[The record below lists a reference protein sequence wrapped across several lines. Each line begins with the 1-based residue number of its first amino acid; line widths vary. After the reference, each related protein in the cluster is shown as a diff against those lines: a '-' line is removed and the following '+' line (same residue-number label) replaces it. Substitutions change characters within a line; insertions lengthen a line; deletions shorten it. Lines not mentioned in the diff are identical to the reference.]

1 MTCIWTI
8 KTVRRKI
15 YNLVITHSSRWC
27 VLILCSWCTIAIV
40 GEVSLNLWLAGLQFD
55 WFGFITFTTY
65 VQKRNPIQWYFPL
78 KSAGY
83 MFTIRARRVAGL
95 NPDPHEIM
103 SNRKGFGWLSELV
116 QMLKKVKCFCTKN
129 LRQSC
134 YVSGCGKVDSTVAS
148 ETRRTGFESSLKFYW
163 TIMFC
168 QLVVQKTKVKKK
180 RPKMAHLKSCS
191 ITLIGAKINVT
202 NECLSM

>member
-1 MTCIWTI
+1 MAGWSPVWLVWIHHLYYLRT
-8 KTVRRKI
+8 KTES
-15 YNLVITHSSRWC
+15 NTVI
-27 VLILCSWCTIAIV
+27 L
-40 GEVSLNLWLAGLQFD
+40 
-55 WFGFITFTTY
+55 
-65 VQKRNPIQWYFPL
+65 PL
-78 KSAGY
+78 KKSAGY
-83 MFTIRARRVAGL
+83 MFTIRARRLAGL

-134 YVSGCGKVDSTVAS
+134 SVSGCGKVDSTVAS